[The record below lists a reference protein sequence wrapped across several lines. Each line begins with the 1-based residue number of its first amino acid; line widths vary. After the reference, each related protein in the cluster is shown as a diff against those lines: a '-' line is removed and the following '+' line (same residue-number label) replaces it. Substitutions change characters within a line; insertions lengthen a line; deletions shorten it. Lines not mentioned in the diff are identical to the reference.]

1 MVKRFYNSRERKE
14 SMRKRMFKRGW
25 VIGVPLLLLCSL
37 FLFMGSGKEESASGA
52 KIGEKFD
59 IEFAVVPKSLDNP
72 VFFATKAGAEVAAE
86 ELGIN
91 LIYTGP
97 VADESSEAARIVEDL
112 VNRGVDGIAVSVSNA
127 ESMTPII
134 KQAYDKNIPVITWDS
149 DAPTSKRAI
158 YYGSPN
164 FEIGELVANYLA
176 EALGGKGKVAIF
188 QVLVGHPNLDER
200 YEGMIATFKKYPNI
214 EVVQRFTTTAIEI
227 VLAVDA
233 VESYIAAHPE
243 IDGLATTTGFPWWGN
258 IGSMP
263 SVVDRVE
270 DGSLKCVGVDPLP
283 SAIAYV
289 ENDILY
295 ACIGQRFYEMGYGGV
310 KLLASLAVSDP
321 LYKFLTE
328 NPLIMSSGL
337 DVVTK
342 DGRGDTISSA
352 DYKKLW
358 AEWESKK

>member
-1 MVKRFYNSRERKE
+1 MS
-14 SMRKRMFKRGW
+14 KRMSK
-25 VIGVPLLLLCSL
+25 GVWLTGVLLLLLCSL
-37 FLFMGSGKEESASGA
+37 FLFMGSGKEESASGE

-86 ELGIN
+86 ELGIK

-112 VNRGVDGIAVSVSNA
+112 INRGVDGIAVSVSNA

-134 KQAYDKNIPVITWDS
+134 KQAYDKNIPIITWDS
-149 DAPTSKRAI
+149 DAPTSKRSI

-164 FEIGELVANYLA
+164 FQIGELVANYLA
-176 EALGGKGKVAIF
+176 EALGGKGKVVIF
-188 QVLVGHPNLDER
+188 QVLIGHPNLDER

-214 EVVQRFTTTAIEI
+214 EVVQRFTATAIEI

-243 IDGLATTTGFPWWGN
+243 IDGLATTTGFPWWGS

-270 DGSLKCVGVDPLP
+270 KGSLKCVGVDPLP
-283 SAIAYV
+283 AAIEYV
-289 ENDILY
+289 EKDILY

-310 KLLASLAVSDP
+310 RLLASLSVSEP
-321 LYKFLTE
+321 LNRFLTE
-328 NPLIMSSGL
+328 HPLNMSSGL

-342 DGRGDTISSA
+342 TGMGDTISSA

-358 AEWESKK
+358 AEWEARK

>member
-1 MVKRFYNSRERKE
+1 MSKKLMARVGF
-14 SMRKRMFKRGW
+14 
-25 VIGVPLLLLCSL
+25 IGVLLLLVCSM
-37 FLFMGSGKEESASGA
+37 FLFMGSGKEESASGE

-86 ELGIN
+86 ELGIK

-112 VNRGVDGIAVSVSNA
+112 INRGVDGIAVSVSNA

-149 DAPTSKRAI
+149 DAPTSKRSI

-164 FEIGELVANYLA
+164 FEIGQLVAEHLA
-176 EALGGKGKVAIF
+176 KALGGKGKVAIF
-188 QVLVGHPNLDER
+188 QVLIGHPNLDER
-200 YEGMIATFKKYPNI
+200 YEGMVATFKKYPNI
-214 EVVQRFTTTAIEI
+214 QIVQRFTTTAIEI

-243 IDGLATTTGFPWWGN
+243 VNGLATTTGFPWWGN
-258 IGSMP
+258 LGSMP
-263 SVVDRVE
+263 SVVDRVKK
-270 DGSLKCVGVDPLP
+270 GTLKCVGVDPLP
-283 SAIAYV
+283 AALDYV
-289 ENDILY
+289 EAGVLT

-310 KLLASLAVSDP
+310 RLLASLAVSGP
-321 LYKFLTE
+321 LNKYLIDH
-328 NPLIMSSGL
+328 PLIMSSGL

-342 DGRGDTISSA
+342 SGGGNTISSA
-352 DYKKLW
+352 NYKKMW
-358 AEWESKK
+358 AEWEAKK

>member
-1 MVKRFYNSRERKE
+1 MKNKRLKLVCL
-14 SMRKRMFKRGW
+14 MGT
-25 VIGVPLLLLCSL
+25 VLLMTFAL
-37 FLFMGSGKEESASGA
+37 FLFIGAGKEKLPSGERIA
-52 KIGEKFD
+52 ERFD

-72 VFFATKAGAEVAAE
+72 VFFATRAGAETAAE

-97 VADESSEAARIVEDL
+97 VADEPSEAARIVEDL
-112 VNRGVDGIAVSVSNA
+112 VNRGVDGIAVTVSNA

-134 KQAYDKNIPVITWDS
+134 NQAWQKGIPIITWDS
-149 DAPTSKRAI
+149 DAPNSKRSI

-176 EALGGKGKVAIF
+176 EALNERGKVIVF
-188 QVLVGHPNLDER
+188 QVLIGHPNLDER
-200 YEGMIATFKKYPNI
+200 YEGIMATFKKYPNI
-214 EVVQRFTTTAIEI
+214 EVVRRFSTTGVEI
-227 VLAVDA
+227 SLAVDA

-263 SVVDRVE
+263 SVVDRVRK
-270 DGSLKCVGVDPLP
+270 GSLKCVGVDPLP
-283 SAIAYV
+283 AALEYV
-289 ENDILY
+289 SENILY

-310 KLLASLAVSDP
+310 RLLASLAASDP
-321 LYKFLTE
+321 LNKFLTDH
-328 NPLIMSSGL
+328 PLIMSSGL

-342 DGRGDTISSA
+342 DGRGDTISVA
-352 DYKKLW
+352 DYKKMW
-358 AEWESKK
+358 AEWEAKK